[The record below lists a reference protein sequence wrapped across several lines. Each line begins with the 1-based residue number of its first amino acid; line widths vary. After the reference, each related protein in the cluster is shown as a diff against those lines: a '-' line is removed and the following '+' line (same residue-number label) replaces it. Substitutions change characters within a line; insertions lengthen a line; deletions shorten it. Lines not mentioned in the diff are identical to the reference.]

1 MKTRSVAALVLAVV
15 VTAGTWAGNA
25 WAQAYPT
32 KQIRWVIPYP
42 PGGGTDVMGRMVA
55 EGVSAR
61 IGQPVVV
68 VNTSGGS
75 GTVGSESVR
84 RAEPDGYTLLFNA
97 SLFVLGKHVVKAA
110 PYDPLTDFTPVAR
123 IGEAPLVLI
132 GATKLAP
139 NTFQELVAALRA
151 SPDKYNFAASSLG
164 SAGHLA
170 TLDFLRLAGAKIQ
183 VVPYRGASPALAD
196 IAGGNVEL
204 LMDPLT
210 SLLPQVQ
217 GGRAKAFVVT
227 SQARSPLAP
236 EIPTTAESGMP
247 DLTIVSWYG
256 VWGPKGLPQEV
267 VTRISGEIGAVSKD
281 PAFNAKLEKF
291 GIRPTFMG
299 PDAAP
304 AFYKAEQDK
313 AVALLKAANFEAE

>member
-1 MKTRSVAALVLAVV
+1 MTMRRLLAALLAF
-15 VTAGTWAGNA
+15 AAA
-25 WAQAYPT
+25 WIGDALAQAYPT
-32 KQIRWVIPYP
+32 KPVRWILPYP

-61 IGQPVVV
+61 IGQPIVIE
-68 VNTSGGS
+68 NKSGGS
-75 GTVGSESVR
+75 GTVGSEFVR
-84 RAEPDGYTLLFNA
+84 KADPDGYTLLFNA

-132 GATKLAP
+132 GATKLGP
-139 NTFQELVAALRA
+139 KTLPELVADLRA
-151 SPDKYNFAASSLG
+151 NPDKYNFAASSLG

-170 TLDFLRLAGAKIQ
+170 TLDFLRLAKANIQ
-183 VVPYRGASPALAD
+183 VVPYKGASPALAD

-227 SQARSPLAP
+227 SRERSALAP
-236 EIPTTAESGMP
+236 DIPTTAEAGMP
-247 DLTIVSWYG
+247 DLTVVSWYG
-256 VWGPKGLPQEV
+256 VWGPKGLPAEV
-267 VTRISGEIGAVSKD
+267 VARMATEIEAVSKD
-281 PAFNAKLEKF
+281 PAFHEKLKKF
-291 GIRPTFMG
+291 GIRPVFMG
-299 PDAAP
+299 PDSAP
-304 AFYKAEQDK
+304 AFYKAEQEK
-313 AVALLKAANFEAE
+313 AIELLKAAKFSPE